1 METGP
6 TDRGADWPPEAAAA
20 MVTRSSRSSF
30 AQQTSGPFDGAQ
42 DADVGP
48 AAADVVVERLG
59 DLFPRRR
66 RVTVEQSLGRDQNAG
81 QAIAA
86 LTCLLVEK
94 GLLQWMRPL
103 RRAQTFDRH
112 DFPPG
117 DGREWLTTGFLRI
130 AVDQHHAAAAL
141 LEAAA
146 EFGPHQPEMVAQNIE
161 QRGVGDS
168 KCTNAVSIDDQT
180 NCLH

>member
-48 AAADVVVERLG
+48 AAADIVVERLG
-59 DLFPRRR
+59 DFFPRRR
-66 RVTVEQSLGRDQNAG
+66 RVVVEQCLGCDQDAG

-86 LTCLLVEK
+86 LAGLLVDK
-94 GLLQWMRPL
+94 GFLQRMRLL
-103 RRAQTFDRH
+103 RRAQALDRH
-112 DFPPG
+112 DFFAG
-117 DGREWLTTGFLRI
+117 ENRKG
-130 AVDQHHAAAAL
+130 
-141 LEAAA
+141 
-146 EFGPHQPEMVAQNIE
+146 
-161 QRGVGDS
+161 
-168 KCTNAVSIDDQT
+168 
-180 NCLH
+180 